1 MRKPSDE
8 KDFLPDVKEMLIL
21 TETFSMLDEPFRNQL

>member
-8 KDFLPDVKEMLIL
+8 KDFLLEAEDMLIL
-21 TETFSMLDEPFRNQL
+21 TKYFSIEDDSFRNEL